1 MALEQHNTAFEFETM
16 LRRHLSRG
24 GSMVEACAG
33 FDADSASAYLEN
45 VLGQTARARYESHL
59 AGCPSCRRHVIE
71 LSRFLQLP
79 EIVSQPATQPALV
92 ANSET
97 IWSKWKTA
105 VAGWFDVSA
114 WNRGWATAG
123 AAAAILLAVAATQ
136 LWRQT
141 SPTNLTEANLSA
153 NTAPTNSPSPDG
165 QSLPSATPDSLLA
178 GNFALQQSPAD
189 ARLAVVPT
197 PDVTPTATGNSVFAS
212 SSTTPSKDIELGKTL
227 AGIQVVN
234 PPLPVPSAT
243 GGRVM
248 TTGFAPDLTN
258 NQPALTFDP
267 SLPPAPAATEA
278 VATAEP
284 AKIMAPLNPSPSD
297 NPMTRSRRAAP
308 TPTPKTLGT
317 FSFLP
322 SGKAESER
330 KAELKEIEEGAPKLL
345 TVRVRDKIFS
355 FQGGMWVDHA
365 YKPEMAWR
373 VTKLVRD
380 SEEYKQT
387 LAAEPQLKE
396 FFERTA
402 VIVIWKDK
410 IYKVVPR

>member
-79 EIVSQPATQPALV
+79 EIVSQPASVTSP
-92 ANSET
+92 ET

-136 LWRQT
+136 LWRQ
-141 SPTNLTEANLSA
+141 SSATETITANLSQAPA
-153 NTAPTNSPSPDG
+153 NSSAQDSQT
-165 QSLPSATPDSLLA
+165 LPSATPDSLLA
-178 GNFALQQSPAD
+178 GNFAPQQSSTV

-197 PDVTPTATGNSVFAS
+197 PDVTPTATANSVFVS
-212 SSTTPSKDIELGKTL
+212 SSTVPPKEIELGKTL

-234 PPLPVPSAT
+234 PPLPVTAAT

-248 TTGFAPDLTN
+248 TTGFAPNLTN
-258 NQPALTFDP
+258 NQPVFTFEPP
-267 SLPPAPAATEA
+267 SPPPAPTATDA
-278 VATAEP
+278 VATVEP

-297 NPMTRSRRAAP
+297 NPMTRSRRATP

-322 SGKAESER
+322 SGKADSER